1 MFPEPR
7 PAAPEGYDT
16 WRPRMGRGGRL
27 LVWLILLMI
36 AAGSALMAWQA
47 VAAWASR
54 LRPPPGPG
62 LHVARPAVE
71 CPTPYWANARAANW
85 DGL

>member
-1 MFPEPR
+1 MFHEAEPV
-7 PAAPEGYDT
+7 APEGYDT

-27 LVWLILLMI
+27 LAWLILFMI
-36 AAGSALMAWQA
+36 GVGSALMAWQA
-47 VAAWASR
+47 LATLSSR
-54 LRPPPGPG
+54 LRPAALPR
-62 LHVARPAVE
+62 LHVSPAAIE

>member
-16 WRPRMGRGGRL
+16 WRPCMGRGGRL

-36 AAGSALMAWQA
+36 AAGSGLMVWHA
-47 VAAWASR
+47 VAVWASR
-54 LRPPPGPG
+54 LSPPPIPR
-62 LHVARPAVE
+62 LHVAWPA
-71 CPTPYWANARAANW
+71 A
-85 DGL
+85 